1 MSTKAS
7 RNEICVKILQTR
19 LNQRG
24 ENLSVDGDAGSITMA
39 ALDRRFPD
47 RSDLAPTPAVVLPVN
62 GAPDRSRKHYDL
74 LKTYLGVKETAGSAT
89 NPKLQP
95 AFALLPS
102 WLSKDDSKTA
112 WCGVIRGYIGF
123 QLGTGM
129 PPEHYRA
136 AAWEG
141 WGTAVDLKKPT
152 TWQKGDT
159 IIMKRTG
166 GFHVCLLDRVEGSKV
181 YCLGGNQSNAVTI
194 APFAISGITAV
205 RR

>member
-1 MSTKAS
+1 MSTKAA
-7 RNEICVKILQTR
+7 RNEQFIQILQAR

-24 ENLSVDGDAGSITMA
+24 ESLTVDGDAG
-39 ALDRRFPD
+39 ALTLDALNRRFPD
-47 RSDLAPTPAVVLPVN
+47 RSDMAQTPAVVLPVN
-62 GAPDRSRKHYDL
+62 GSPDRSRKHYDL
-74 LKTYLGVKETAGSAT
+74 LKEYLGVKEQPGSGT
-89 NPKLQP
+89 NPRLQP

-102 WLSKDDSKTA
+102 WLSKDDSETA

-123 QLGTGM
+123 QAGTGM

-136 AAWEG
+136 ASWEA
-141 WGTAVDLKKPT
+141 WGTAVDLKKPA

-166 GFHVCLLDRVEGSKV
+166 GFHVCLLDRVEGA
-181 YCLGGNQSNAVTI
+181 YAWCLGGNQSNAVTI
-194 APFAISGITAV
+194 AKFAISGFTAV